1 MKRFD
6 LSGSHLRDT
15 REEEIIEKPDGYYV
29 LFEDANAAIEARE
42 EIAENLRGEIRD
54 ISAESAKFEMQATQL
69 RIENES
75 LEILLKNL
83 RVEINAL
90 REG

>member
-1 MKRFD
+1 MKRFGH
-6 LSGSHLRDT
+6 SIGGNFG
-15 REEEIIEKPDGYYV
+15 EMEGGVYCYY
-29 LFEDANAAIEARE
+29 EDAKAAIEARD

-54 ISAESAKFEMQATQL
+54 ISAESAKFELQATQL
-69 RIENES
+69 RAENES

-83 RVEINAL
+83 RIEVNRL

>member
-1 MKRFD
+1 MKRYGHDYRVD
-6 LSGSHLRDT
+6 LLEMADGSLV
-15 REEEIIEKPDGYYV
+15 KY
-29 LFEDANAAIEARE
+29 EDAQAAIEARE

-54 ISAESAKFEMQATQL
+54 ISAESAKFEIQATQL
-69 RIENES
+69 RAENES

>member
-1 MKRFD
+1 MKRY
-6 LSGSHLRDT
+6 
-15 REEEIIEKPDGYYV
+15 RETGMEEYDRGDYV
-29 LFEDANAAIEARE
+29 LFDDATAAIGRQE

-54 ISAESAKFEMQATQL
+54 ISAESAKFEIQATQL
-69 RIENES
+69 RAENES

>member
-1 MKRFD
+1 MKRFQPAED
-6 LSGSHLRDT
+6 HSTYLERGPINEHPQGD
-15 REEEIIEKPDGYYV
+15 YV
-29 LFEDANAAIEARE
+29 LFADAQAAIEARE

-54 ISAESAKFEMQATQL
+54 ISAESAKFEIQATQL
-69 RIENES
+69 RAENES

-83 RVEINAL
+83 RVEINEL

>member
-1 MKRFD
+1 MKRFGHD
-6 LSGSHLRDT
+6 LRGNFV
-15 REEEIIEKPDGYYV
+15 EMGDGVYV
-29 LFEDANAAIEARE
+29 YFADAKAAIEARE

-54 ISAESAKFEMQATQL
+54 ISAEAAKFELQATQL
-69 RIENES
+69 RNENES

-83 RVEINAL
+83 RIEVNAL

>member
-1 MKRFD
+1 M
-6 LSGSHLRDT
+6 RDT
-15 REEEIIEKPDGYYV
+15 REEEIIEKEDGYYV
-29 LFEDANAAIEARE
+29 LYEDAKAAIEARD
-42 EIAENLRGEIRD
+42 EIAENLRAEIRD

-69 RIENES
+69 RAENES

-83 RVEINAL
+83 RIEVNAL

>member
-1 MKRFD
+1 MKRFICF
-6 LSGSHLRDT
+6 RP
-15 REEEIIEKPDGYYV
+15 EEHVCEHETGAYV
-29 LFEDANAAIEARE
+29 LFADANAAIEARE

-54 ISAESAKFEMQATQL
+54 ISAESAKFEIQATQL
-69 RIENES
+69 RAENES

-83 RVEINAL
+83 RVEINEL